1 MNMLRTD
8 ELRAGQIFSAPV
20 YTEGNNLLVPIM
32 LPLREKDIN
41 FLHSCG
47 IMNVWTEGYALNINK
62 DEPEEELA
70 ALEEV
75 EMEEE
80 VEEENSPVT
89 TQKPIKFSIQDVTE
103 NSGPYR
109 TYKTLIDKANTV
121 FTCIKSGI
129 DVELNAIDSICDQLL
144 QDLRNYRVSFID
156 FILGGEV
163 TGHELAKSS
172 VNTAILSALTAQ
184 EVNVPDHKIHNI
196 VAGALL
202 HDVGM
207 LRLSKGITE
216 KKGGLSDAELEQ
228 IKSHPLHSSKIVS
241 KELFCQQEV
250 NLIALHHH
258 ERWDGKGYPDHLA
271 GNAID
276 IGARIVSVADAFEA
290 MVSKK
295 PYRNSLVG
303 YEAVSK
309 LMADNSSRFD
319 PAVIMGFTKIMGIY
333 PIGSIVRLNNR
344 AIARVIRV
352 HNDATLRPVI
362 QILLNEK
369 GKILSRT
376 EQKTIDLLN
385 DKTLFI
391 KHAINPTEFTNTDV

>member
-1 MNMLRTD
+1 MNMLMTED
-8 ELRAGQIFSAPV
+8 LKVGQVFSAPV
-20 YTEGNNLLVPIM
+20 YTEGNNMLVPIM
-32 LPLREKDIN
+32 IPLRQKDIN

-47 IMNVWTEGYALNINK
+47 IINVWTEGCLINIDK

-70 ALEEV
+70 AVEED

-80 VEEENSPVT
+80 VEEDNPVT
-89 TQKPIKFSIQDVTE
+89 NQKPIKFSIQDVKE

-109 TYKTLIDKANTV
+109 AYKSLIDKANTV
-121 FTCIKSGI
+121 FTCIKSAI
-129 DVELNAIDSICDQLL
+129 DVEMNAIDSICDQLL
-144 QDLRNYRVSFID
+144 LDLRNYRVSFID

-163 TGHELAKSS
+163 SGHELAKSS

-184 EVNVPDHKIHNI
+184 ILELPDQKIHSI

-228 IKSHPLHSSKIVS
+228 IKSHPLHTSKIVS
-241 KELFCQQEV
+241 KELFCSHEI
-250 NLIALHHH
+250 NLIALQHH
-258 ERWDGKGYPDHLA
+258 ERWDGKGYPDHLS

-303 YEAVSK
+303 YQAVTN
-309 LMADNSSRFD
+309 LMADNSRRFD
-319 PAVIMGFTKIMGIY
+319 PTVIMGFTKIMGIY

-352 HNDATLRPVI
+352 HTDATLRPVI
-362 QILLNEK
+362 QMLMNEK
-369 GKILSRT
+369 GKILVPA
-376 EQKTIDLLN
+376 EQKIIDLLN

>member
-1 MNMLRTD
+1 
-8 ELRAGQIFSAPV
+8 
-20 YTEGNNLLVPIM
+20 M
-32 LPLREKDIN
+32 LPLRQKDIN

-47 IMNVWTEGYALNINK
+47 ITNVWTEGRAININK
-62 DEPEEELA
+62 DEPELEAEEEELA
-70 ALEEV
+70 AVEEV
-75 EMEEE
+75 EEVVEEKEEIIEEE
-80 VEEENSPVT
+80 VEEEDDEENNPAT
-89 TQKPIKFSIQDVTE
+89 GQEQIKFSIQDVKE

-109 TYKTLIDKANTV
+109 AYKSLIDKSNTV

-129 DVELNAIDSICDQLL
+129 DLDIKTIDGICDQLL
-144 QDLRNYRVSFID
+144 QDLQDYRVSFID

-172 VNTAILSALTAQ
+172 VNTAILSALTDK
-184 EVNVPDHKIHNI
+184 ELDLPDQKIHNI
-196 VAGALL
+196 VVGALL

-228 IKSHPLHSSKIVS
+228 IKSHPLHTSKIVS
-241 KELFCQQEV
+241 KELFGSHEI
-250 NLIALHHH
+250 NLIALQHH
-258 ERWDGKGYPDHLA
+258 ERWDGNGYPDRIA
-271 GNAID
+271 GDAID

-303 YEAVSK
+303 YEAVK
-309 LMADNSSRFD
+309 NLMADNSRRFD

-352 HNDATLRPVI
+352 HTDATLRPVI
-362 QILLNEK
+362 QILINER
-369 GKILSRT
+369 GAILRAAK
-376 EQKTIDLLN
+376 QKTIDLLA
-385 DKTLFI
+385 DRTLFI
-391 KHAINPTEFTNTDV
+391 KHAINPVDFTYTDV